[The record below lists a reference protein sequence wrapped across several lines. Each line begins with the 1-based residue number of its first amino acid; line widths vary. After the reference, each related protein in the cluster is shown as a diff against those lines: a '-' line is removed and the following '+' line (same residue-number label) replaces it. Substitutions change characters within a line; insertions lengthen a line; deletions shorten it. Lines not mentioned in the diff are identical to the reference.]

1 MDSNVSKCKRVVRR
15 SETWGQENTSA
26 TSSEIA
32 KAPIQNKKKD
42 FLQKNQIYST
52 VAGGLGVWAI
62 PNLASRVE
70 LTPD

>member
-1 MDSNVSKCKRVVRR
+1 LGARKYLCHFLRDRQSTYTK
-15 SETWGQENTSA
+15 QE
-26 TSSEIA
+26 
-32 KAPIQNKKKD
+32 KGLPP
-42 FLQKNQIYST
+42 KNQIYST